1 MTYEETLHYLY
12 TSIPVFQNAGPSA
25 YKPGLGTSIAL
36 DDHLGNPHKAYKTIH
51 VAGTNGKWTV
61 TLDPLRVSGKSYTLT
76 VSTPSRTLN
85 YRDVVAGEV
94 WLCSGQSNMAFR
106 VNESVKE
113 EQQQQLDYAKQHS
126 QIRLFDLKPRWETYA
141 VEWDASVL
149 DSLNRL
155 QYYHDAQWEV
165 CDTRNTARFSA
176 IGFAFGRMLADSL
189 QVPVG

>member
-1 MTYEETLHYLY
+1 
-12 TSIPVFQNAGPSA
+12 
-25 YKPGLGTSIAL
+25 
-36 DDHLGNPHKAYKTIH
+36 
-51 VAGTNGKWTV
+51 
-61 TLDPLRVSGKSYTLT
+61 
-76 VSTPSRTLN
+76 
-85 YRDVVAGEV
+85 
-94 WLCSGQSNMAFR
+94 MAFR

-189 QVPVG
+189 QVPVGLILNAVGGSPTEAWIDRKTLEFEFPDILQDWTKNDFIQNWYVNGRP

>member
-1 MTYEETLHYLY
+1 MEQALIEEIARIAGATLVDLQEGLY
-12 TSIPVFQNAGPSA
+12 DRPDLLPDALHPNAEGA
-25 YKPGLGTSIAL
+25 GILARTVYGALTGDYGGLQLPAIYSDRMVLQRDQPLPISGIANQGEKVTVTL
-36 DDHLGNPHKAYKTIH
+36 AGQRKET

-113 EQQQQLDYAKQHS
+113 EQQQQLDYVKQPS
-126 QIRLFDLKPRWETYA
+126 QIRLFDLKPRWET
-141 VEWDASVL
+141 
-149 DSLNRL
+149 
-155 QYYHDAQWEV
+155 
-165 CDTRNTARFSA
+165 
-176 IGFAFGRMLADSL
+176 
-189 QVPVG
+189 

>member
-1 MTYEETLHYLY
+1 
-12 TSIPVFQNAGPSA
+12 
-25 YKPGLGTSIAL
+25 
-36 DDHLGNPHKAYKTIH
+36 
-51 VAGTNGKWTV
+51 
-61 TLDPLRVSGKSYTLT
+61 
-76 VSTPSRTLN
+76 
-85 YRDVVAGEV
+85 
-94 WLCSGQSNMAFR
+94 MAFR

-176 IGFAFGRMLADSL
+176 IGFAFGCMLADSL
-189 QVPVG
+189 QVPVGLILNAVGGSPTEAWIDRKTLEFEFPDILQDWTKNDFIQNWVRERAALNIKQASNPLQRHPYQPCYLFEAGIQPLHRYPIKGIIWYQRRIERP

>member
-1 MTYEETLHYLY
+1 
-12 TSIPVFQNAGPSA
+12 
-25 YKPGLGTSIAL
+25 
-36 DDHLGNPHKAYKTIH
+36 
-51 VAGTNGKWTV
+51 
-61 TLDPLRVSGKSYTLT
+61 
-76 VSTPSRTLN
+76 
-85 YRDVVAGEV
+85 
-94 WLCSGQSNMAFR
+94 MAFR

-189 QVPVG
+189 QVPVGLILNAVGGSPTEAWIDRKTL

>member
-1 MTYEETLHYLY
+1 
-12 TSIPVFQNAGPSA
+12 
-25 YKPGLGTSIAL
+25 
-36 DDHLGNPHKAYKTIH
+36 
-51 VAGTNGKWTV
+51 
-61 TLDPLRVSGKSYTLT
+61 
-76 VSTPSRTLN
+76 
-85 YRDVVAGEV
+85 
-94 WLCSGQSNMAFR
+94 MAFR

-113 EQQQQLDYAKQHS
+113 EQQQQLDYVKQHS

-189 QVPVG
+189 QVPVGLILNAVGGSPTEAWIDRENTGIRVSGYLTGLDEERLYPRLGT